1 MPTLTI
7 QQEQVMARI
16 KNDMNFYDTTDYKE
30 VHEILLKK
38 YNSVQCGKVSRFGL
52 TPSELSD
59 ESGSVYIDIRVCGK
73 VRLYDNDMFFQHIAI
88 DDTAVMQVNTQGEI
102 SFHSRENIEKK
113 VYDQPLLHI
122 TVEKALRG
130 PRTQPSQSF
139 SSPASNSL

>member
-16 KNDMNFYDTTDYKE
+16 KNDMNFYDTTNYNE
-30 VHEILLKK
+30 VHKMLFEK
-38 YNSVQCGKVSRFGL
+38 YNSVASGKVSRFAL

-59 ESGSVYIDIRVCGK
+59 ASGSVYIDIRVCGK
-73 VRLYDNDMFFQHIAI
+73 FYDNDDMFFQHIGI
-88 DDTAVMQVNTQGEI
+88 DETGVMQVNTQGQI

-113 VYDQPLLHI
+113 VYNQPLSHI
-122 TVEKALRG
+122 TVEKTLKG